1 MPRGVG
7 VILSMLVVGRL
18 IKHVDGRLLITLGML
33 INAYS
38 LWLMAGFS
46 LEMDRDPVIV
56 SGVIQG
62 IGIGLVIVPLNL
74 IAFSTLGQRL
84 RTDGAAVYSLSRNI
98 GASIAISITTALIAR
113 NVQISHSDL
122 STHFTAVSLPWLN
135 TAIAQQLGAEGA
147 SEIGR
152 AHV

>member
-1 MPRGVG
+1 
-7 VILSMLVVGRL
+7 MLVVGRL
-18 IKHVDGRLLITLGML
+18 IKHVDVRLLITLGML

-113 NVQISHSDL
+113 NVQISHSRSEEHTSEL
-122 STHFTAVSLPWLN
+122 QSLMSISYAVFC
-135 TAIAQQLGAEGA
+135 
-147 SEIGR
+147 
-152 AHV
+152 

>member
-1 MPRGVG
+1 
-7 VILSMLVVGRL
+7 MLVVGRL
-18 IKHVDGRLLITLGML
+18 IKHVDVRLLITLGML

-98 GASIAISITTALIAR
+98 GASIAISIPDRKSVVLGKSVSVR
-113 NVQISHSDL
+113 VDL
-122 STHFTAVSLPWLN
+122 
-135 TAIAQQLGAEGA
+135 G
-147 SEIGR
+147 GR
-152 AHV
+152 R